1 MINAIGIGLILLITS
16 GWVIFQFR
24 RTSQSEIEGFILK
37 EETFTIETLVLYIK
51 ESIHDITRSNLH
63 EAGLSSGEFQR
74 SLNKRAELL
83 KALKNCIHGSLQD
96 KNYVKDIIFDILHR
110 SALTPENIQQAI
122 PFNVP
127 GRLKIQDKFDIL
139 LYLYKKEYGLNGLT
153 ELIDRYELDGLK
165 IRKTGENGYVIT
177 SEEIERIY
185 ETESPYLTFEDQ
197 LDIVTQRVYQLYK
210 GFSVIDEIRDMA
222 IDGVSGG
229 VSGQLKSEFMS
240 REEVSKDLEGLPMHF
255 ESVWLFFRGK
265 SIHLECLK
273 FESEADLRRVCQN
286 IYRYNNVG
294 MLSQDIG
301 YKVNEL
307 ADGSRVVVVRPM
319 FSESWAFFI
328 RKFQTQNL
336 SLEKLIGDD
345 NSEFAIG
352 CIRYLAKGAR
362 ITALTGS
369 QGSGKTTLLMA
380 MVGEIYGTMTLRIQ
394 EMAFELNLRKLY
406 PYRNILSFRETDTIS
421 GQQGLDVQKK
431 TDGSVN
437 ILGEV
442 ATDPVA
448 AWMIQMAQVASLFT
462 LFTHHAKTAKD
473 LVLSLRNSLLKCD
486 VFRNEKVAEEQ
497 VVSVINFNV
506 HLTRNHAG
514 ERYIERITEI
524 IPIDQTVDYPRDYQ
538 NEAVFGKG
546 FMDTTTEFYS
556 RMTDRKTYRLEN
568 ILNFKEGAY
577 VPGVAPTDFQ
587 LNEIKKH
594 LSESDAK
601 DFVVFIDKWWG
612 VTDATSP

>member
-1 MINAIGIGLILLITS
+1 MINILLIALILVVTL
-16 GWVIFQFR
+16 GLVAFQFR
-24 RTSQSEIEGFILK
+24 KAKQLQVDNYFANEQVMTVDS
-37 EETFTIETLVLYIK
+37 LVLFIK

-63 EAGLSSGEFQR
+63 EAGLSSSEFQR

-83 KALKNCIHGSLQD
+83 KALKNCIHGSIQD
-96 KNYVKDIIFDILHR
+96 KNYVKDILFDILHR
-110 SALTPENIQQAI
+110 SAITPDNIHQAI
-122 PFNVP
+122 PFTNHE
-127 GRLKIQDKFDIL
+127 RLTTQDKFDIL
-139 LYLYKKEYGLNGLT
+139 LYFYKKEHQLEALAK
-153 ELIDRYELDGLK
+153 LIDAYQLDDLK
-165 IRKTGENGYVIT
+165 VRETGESSYVIT
-177 SEEIERIY
+177 AEEIENIY
-185 ETESPYLTFEDQ
+185 ATENPYLTFEDQ
-197 LDIVTQRVYQLYK
+197 LSILTQRIYQKYK
-210 GFSVIDEIRDMA
+210 GFSVVDEIRDMA

-229 VSGQLKSEFMS
+229 VSGQLKSEFIS
-240 REEVSKDLEGLPMHF
+240 RDENLKDIEGLPMHF
-255 ESVWLFFRGK
+255 ESVWIFFRGK
-265 SIHLECLK
+265 SIQLACLK

-294 MLSQDIG
+294 MLSQDVG
-301 YKVNEL
+301 YKVNEM
-307 ADGSRVVVVRPM
+307 ADGSRVVVVRPG

-328 RKFQTQNL
+328 RKFQTHNL
-336 SLEKLIGDD
+336 SLESLIVDG
-345 NSEFAIG
+345 NAEFAVD

-380 MVGEIYGTMTLRIQ
+380 MVGEIYGSMTLRIQ

-406 PYRNILSFRETDTIS
+406 PYRNILTFRETDTIS

-497 VVSVINFNV
+497 VVNVINFNV
-506 HLTRNHAG
+506 HLTRNHEG
-514 ERYIERITEI
+514 KRYIERITEI
-524 IPIDQTVDYPRDYQ
+524 IPLDQNVDYPKDYQ
-538 NEAVFGKG
+538 KDEGYERS

-568 ILNFKEGAY
+568 ILEFKNGSY
-577 VPGVAPTDFQ
+577 VQGSPPSEFQ
-587 LNEIKKH
+587 IREMHKH
-594 LSESDAK
+594 MSTEDALRFK
-601 DFVVFIDKWWG
+601 QFVEKWWG
-612 VTDATSP
+612 IAYADFT